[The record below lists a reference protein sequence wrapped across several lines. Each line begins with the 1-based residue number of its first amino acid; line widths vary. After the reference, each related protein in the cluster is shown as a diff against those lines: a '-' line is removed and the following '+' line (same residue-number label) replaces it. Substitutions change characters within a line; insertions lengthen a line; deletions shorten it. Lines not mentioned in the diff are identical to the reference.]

1 MIQVP
6 FLLILTYDKLPN
18 SIIREIVYGCLYYPI
33 LAHNQRITRSTQ
45 TRFSWQTTQIRRH
58 FDFDGSTFPSL
69 SLPSIR
75 SSKTGTAAYNVATFT
90 DTGHECL
97 FRLCLQRDLRTA
109 FSVLPNSHGYAQKPE
124 DIKYLRF
131 NTFNRNAYVSES
143 GWYSAG
149 WQIGQTPLPL
159 EYLLFVFRFHSREF
173 PWKER
178 HSVFPDFPWNNTV
191 ETGEILR
198 EEWKTRCG
206 STCIFDGSG

>member
-1 MIQVP
+1 MIHVL

-18 SIIREIVYGCLYYPI
+18 SITRETVYGCLYYPI

-45 TRFSWQTTQIRRH
+45 TRFSWQTIQIRRH

-75 SSKTGTAAYNVATFT
+75 SSKTGTTVHGYRARMPFPFVFAT
-90 DTGHECL
+90 
-97 FRLCLQRDLRTA
+97 RSPYR
-109 FSVLPNSHGYAQKPE
+109 VLPNSHGYAQKSE

-149 WQIGQTPLPL
+149 WQIGRTPLPL
-159 EYLLFVFRFHSREF
+159 EYLLFVFRFHPREF

-178 HSVFPDFPWNNTV
+178 HFVFPDFPWNNTV

>member
-1 MIQVP
+1 MTDYSDPAPFRLWRINISLPVSSFDSIFENGYNSSRIQGRMP
-6 FLLILTYDKLPN
+6 FPF
-18 SIIREIVYGCLYYPI
+18 VF
-33 LAHNQRITRSTQ
+33 ATRSPY
-45 TRFSWQTTQIRRH
+45 R
-58 FDFDGSTFPSL
+58 
-69 SLPSIR
+69 
-75 SSKTGTAAYNVATFT
+75 
-90 DTGHECL
+90 
-97 FRLCLQRDLRTA
+97 
-109 FSVLPNSHGYAQKPE
+109 VLPNSHGYAQKSE

-149 WQIGQTPLPL
+149 WQIGRTPLPL
-159 EYLLFVFRFHSREF
+159 EYLLFVFRFHPREF

-178 HSVFPDFPWNNTV
+178 HFVFPDFPWNNTV